1 MANVIT
7 SSIPKAGYL
16 EWCGHPF
23 TLEPDPKG
31 GWKMLFV
38 FPASAAADADAYEHG
53 AQVPAA
59 IFAECLTRLK
69 RLVAERR
76 GAAR

>member
-31 GWKMLFV
+31 GWKGRTMW
-38 FPASAAADADAYEHG
+38 ASYSEAMNHQEGNLSSHIATFQIRPNPLAH
-53 AQVPAA
+53 
-59 IFAECLTRLK
+59 
-69 RLVAERR
+69 
-76 GAAR
+76 